1 MQTVKSVKRGSINT
15 KTIALTA
22 MFAALVTVT
31 TAFIKLPAPLGY
43 AHAGDSMVYLAAC
56 ALPFPLGFIAA
67 GIGGAL
73 ADLISGYAVFALPT
87 AIIKAL
93 NVLPFLLVRL
103 YLSKKQRDD
112 RLLRIPT
119 ALALIPTSLITVGG
133 YFLANMMLF
142 DRAYAVTETPFNL
155 VQSAV
160 GAALFI
166 ALALALDAIKF
177 KQKLKLN

>member
-1 MQTVKSVKRGSINT
+1 M
-15 KTIALTA
+15 
-22 MFAALVTVT
+22 
-31 TAFIKLPAPLGY
+31 
-43 AHAGDSMVYLAAC
+43 
-56 ALPFPLGFIAA
+56 
-67 GIGGAL
+67 
-73 ADLISGYAVFALPT
+73 
-87 AIIKAL
+87 
-93 NVLPFLLVRL
+93 
-103 YLSKKQRDD
+103 
-112 RLLRIPT
+112 
-119 ALALIPTSLITVGG
+119 ITVGG